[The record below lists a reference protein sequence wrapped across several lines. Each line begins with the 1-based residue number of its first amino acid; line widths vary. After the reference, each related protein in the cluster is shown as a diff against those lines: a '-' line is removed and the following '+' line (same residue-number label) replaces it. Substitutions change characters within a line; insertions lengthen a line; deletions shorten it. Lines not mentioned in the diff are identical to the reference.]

1 MKLVPVAVAIFIK
14 KNPDGLYD
22 TFIQQRTA
30 GSLKGQW
37 EFPGGKIESGESSWD
52 ALCREIE
59 EEVFFKIKTTGTLMG
74 IYPVDYGEVR
84 VLLNVFTIPWAQEL
98 ESAAGKIV
106 TLQKNADITQW
117 KVDLLPANIP
127 LVEDLCQ
134 GLYHQPS

>member
-1 MKLVPVAVAIFIK
+1 MRLVPVAVAIFIK
-14 KNPDGLYD
+14 KNANGQFD

-30 GSLKGQW
+30 GNLKGFW
-37 EFPGGKIESGESSWD
+37 EFPGGKIESGESSWE

-59 EEVFFKIKTTGTLMG
+59 EEVYFKISSPGELMG

-84 VLLNVFTIPWAQEL
+84 VLLNVYKIPWAPEL

-117 KVDLLPANIP
+117 QVELLPANIR

-134 GLYHQPS
+134 GLYHQP

>member
-14 KNPDGLYD
+14 KNPDGLFD

-30 GSLKGQW
+30 GSLKGLW

-59 EEVFFKIKTTGTLMG
+59 EEVFFKIKTPGTLMG

-84 VLLNVFTIPWAQEL
+84 VLLNVFQIPWAQEL

-106 TLQKNADITQW
+106 TLQKNADISRWQ
-117 KVDLLPANIP
+117 VHLLPANIR

-134 GLYHQPS
+134 GLYHQP